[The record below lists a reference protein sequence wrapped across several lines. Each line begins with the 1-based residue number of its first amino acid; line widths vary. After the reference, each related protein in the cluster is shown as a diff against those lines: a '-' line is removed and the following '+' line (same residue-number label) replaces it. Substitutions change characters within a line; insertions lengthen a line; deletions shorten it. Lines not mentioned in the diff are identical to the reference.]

1 MKKIKKVAVLMATYN
16 GESWLKS
23 QIRSILNQKNVD
35 TKIFIRDDRSVDN
48 TYKIIKS
55 FKTRK
60 INFISN
66 QENQRSASLN
76 FLKLILKVNEDYD
89 FYAFSDQDDIW
100 EKNKLYR
107 ALIKLNENK
116 CEAYSSNISIRKDD
130 KKIVMNKSNNQKK
143 YDYVFEGVPGCT
155 IVLTKNSFL
164 KIKKKLST
172 LEKTKF
178 NKISMHDTFIY
189 FFLRFNKISWYI
201 DNLSFINY
209 RQHENNVI
217 GVNYGFGLSKKKI
230 DSIKKRLKLVTS
242 GYYRN
247 SILNIARISGMNNW
261 IIRCLNRLNFFDRIN
276 LILNVSHFRRSKLDC
291 FFLVLILLIIRK

>member
-1 MKKIKKVAVLMATYN
+1 
-16 GESWLKS
+16 
-23 QIRSILNQKNVD
+23 
-35 TKIFIRDDRSVDN
+35 
-48 TYKIIKS
+48 
-55 FKTRK
+55 
-60 INFISN
+60 
-66 QENQRSASLN
+66 
-76 FLKLILKVNEDYD
+76 LILKVNEDYD